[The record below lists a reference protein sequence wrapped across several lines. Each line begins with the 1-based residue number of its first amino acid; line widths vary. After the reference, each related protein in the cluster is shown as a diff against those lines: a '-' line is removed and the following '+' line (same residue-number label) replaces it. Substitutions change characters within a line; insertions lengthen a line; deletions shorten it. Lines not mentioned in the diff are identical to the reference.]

1 MIIRRSADVVFI
13 DDEQFALAD
22 LLSLFP
28 DYDKSEFKA
37 HYYDGRKHYVSDGS
51 NQYSCSIPYGLA
63 LDLSER
69 IPELRMCR
77 SQRIADTKYFENLR
91 NARRK

>member
-1 MIIRRSADVVFI
+1 MNILRRSGDVVFV
-13 DDEQFALAD
+13 DGEQFALAD

-51 NQYSCSIPYGLA
+51 NQYSCSIPYDLA
-63 LDLSER
+63 TDLFQR

-91 NARRK
+91 NARR